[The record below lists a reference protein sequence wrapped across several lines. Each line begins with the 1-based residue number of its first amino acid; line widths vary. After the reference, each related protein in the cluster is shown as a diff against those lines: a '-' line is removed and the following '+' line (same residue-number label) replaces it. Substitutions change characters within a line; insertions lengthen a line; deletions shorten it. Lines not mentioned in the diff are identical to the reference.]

1 MELYDHKER
10 GFFTMPN
17 DLMKNNSFFDLFSD
31 ASSLFQNRFFQEIK
45 MDIHETD
52 DNFQV
57 TADLPGYAKENITV
71 DYDKD
76 VLTISATR
84 KNEKIDKDE
93 EGHII
98 RQERSS
104 GSVHREIYLKGVNE
118 ADITAA
124 LTDGV
129 LTLVLP
135 KLEKT
140 PESPKRKID
149 IV

>member
-1 MELYDHKER
+1 MS
-10 GFFTMPN
+10 N

-45 MDIHETD
+45 MDIHETE

-57 TADLPGYAKENITV
+57 TADLPGYAKEDITV

-76 VLTISATR
+76 VLTISASR
-84 KNEKIDKDE
+84 KNEKIDKDK